1 MTNPHP
7 PEADLSQFVDR
18 TLDEAAADAI
28 ARHVSTCPS
37 CRDLVGDIEHLKEA
51 ARTLEPIAP
60 APALRRATA
69 ERLRQEHLL
78 SSTRPHTAWRP
89 WMPWA
94 AAAAIVI
101 GTGLGFIL
109 VSGPTDDGGLESRS
123 DQMAAVTAE
132 LEMALEHYERAI
144 TQLELVMID
153 ADESLDAD
161 VVAALRAS
169 LVTLDRAI
177 AESRRAVQA
186 DPANAAARLSLLDA
200 LRQKVHVLQATA
212 QALDWR
218 QVSDRAFLLD
228 SPGRLT

>member
-1 MTNPHP
+1 
-7 PEADLSQFVDR
+7 
-18 TLDEAAADAI
+18 
-28 ARHVSTCPS
+28 
-37 CRDLVGDIEHLKEA
+37 
-51 ARTLEPIAP
+51 
-60 APALRRATA
+60 
-69 ERLRQEHLL
+69 
-78 SSTRPHTAWRP
+78 
-89 WMPWA
+89 
-94 AAAAIVI
+94 
-101 GTGLGFIL
+101 GLGCIL